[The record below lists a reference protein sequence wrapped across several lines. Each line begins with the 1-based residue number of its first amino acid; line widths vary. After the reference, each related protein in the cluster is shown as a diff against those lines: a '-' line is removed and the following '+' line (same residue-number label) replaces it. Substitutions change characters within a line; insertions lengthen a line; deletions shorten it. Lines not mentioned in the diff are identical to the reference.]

1 MFTMGKKII
10 KEDNSGRRP
19 SIHLKK
25 QWIYFKEDQT
35 TIIPVDNVLT
45 YYLLMYKQVSQEE
58 NTALNK
64 KTMKVHTI
72 FIKYSTTNSGKKYKC
87 R

>member
-1 MFTMGKKII
+1 MGKKKI

-35 TIIPVDNVLT
+35 TIIPVDNVLAYT
-45 YYLLMYKQVSQEE
+45 LT
-58 NTALNK
+58 NNK
-64 KTMKVHTI
+64 
-72 FIKYSTTNSGKKYKC
+72 
-87 R
+87 

>member
-1 MFTMGKKII
+1 MEKKI
-10 KEDNSGRRP
+10 KEDNSGRRS

-45 YYLLMYKQVSQEE
+45 YYLLMYKQVSQ
-58 NTALNK
+58 
-64 KTMKVHTI
+64 
-72 FIKYSTTNSGKKYKC
+72 
-87 R
+87 